1 MRRAFSH
8 WLLRN
13 GTSKSAHGAEG
24 FDFEVAKT
32 IQQIARL
39 VLGGPFSGGV
49 VRSQAFTIASSFTL
63 GSAVVLPANLFE
75 GSRNRRQ
82 YDITRDGKRFLASAS
97 SSLSESRKQSA
108 SRPWWSL
115 RVHRNPQNFQSR
127 NKSC

>member
-1 MRRAFSH
+1 MRRSFSH
-8 WLLRN
+8 WLLVN

-49 VRSQAFTIASSFTL
+49 VRSQAFTIAWSFTL

-82 YDITRDGKRFLASAS
+82 YDITRDGKRFLASVPARRYRKVENKAHHVHGG
-97 SSLSESRKQSA
+97 LSESTEI
-108 SRPWWSL
+108 L
-115 RVHRNPQNFQSR
+115 RIR
-127 NKSC
+127 